1 MSLRERL
8 IALADDMTAQ
18 PALRQ
23 VYEQVALDAARMA
36 LEDVERKIWERAD
49 AVGCNPVALVADCTS
64 YVRALRDGLDK

>member
-1 MSLRERL
+1 MTLRERL
-8 IALADDMTAQ
+8 AELAGVWRSGHYTKQDRTELALA
-18 PALRQ
+18 
-23 VYEQVALDAARMA
+23 AARMA